1 MQYAYLSVS
10 IKNPSLVS
18 QFSFFRTTLGFNTK
32 KVFGKKKNPTISK
45 NHFSTL
51 IFRRPH
57 LMLFNKLPVAPV
69 RGQLL

>member
-18 QFSFFRTTLGFNTK
+18 QFSFSVQPLALIPKNFLL
-32 KVFGKKKNPTISK
+32 KKNPTISK

>member
-1 MQYAYLSVS
+1 MLICQYQLKTPALYLNLLFSVQPLAL
-10 IKNPSLVS
+10 IPKNFL
-18 QFSFFRTTLGFNTK
+18 L
-32 KVFGKKKNPTISK
+32 KKNPTISK